1 LSDAR
6 VFACFAF
13 FCKATRIF
21 LSATRIFLSANILEH
36 FDGWKKKESSFGN
49 QFTFGNFWGMDN
61 FVQASEFLE
70 SVDKEGTWKIALK
83 VVSGKNL
90 QRKYN

>member
-1 LSDAR
+1 
-6 VFACFAF
+6 
-13 FCKATRIF
+13 
-21 LSATRIFLSANILEH
+21 
-36 FDGWKKKESSFGN
+36 
-49 QFTFGNFWGMDN
+49 MDN